1 MSRLKAI
8 TLFRGIHI
16 QIHTHTHMYTHVHMS
31 ASELIEEKW
40 FIYPRCSDAASK
52 GLPTPRN
59 VEIPQWTANCAPK
72 SNLNCFQN
80 CIQGRIAHEVSL
92 YFFSL
97 MGIYWLYPLSMRAE
111 PLLWSVC
118 FGYCIFGLFSS
129 FIIFFFWVFT
139 VWISHCISYFF
150 FYPNFTLHFYGY
162 AAFQNIY
169 DGTFFIPRIS
179 LSFSLYFYCFDL
191 FWNLFLTY
199 VIDLKNVKFA
209 VNLQ

>member
-1 MSRLKAI
+1 
-8 TLFRGIHI
+8 
-16 QIHTHTHMYTHVHMS
+16 MS

-80 CIQGRIAHEVSL
+80 CIQGRIAHEASL
-92 YFFSL
+92 YFSIDGHLLAFDASRTPAL
-97 MGIYWLYPLSMRAE
+97 ECVFWLLHF
-111 PLLWSVC
+111 WVV
-118 FGYCIFGLFSS
+118 FLFYY
-129 FIIFFFWVFT
+129 FFFGVFT

-162 AAFQNIY
+162 ASFQNIY

-179 LSFSLYFYCFDL
+179 LSFSLSVFLL
-191 FWNLFLTY
+191 FWF
-199 VIDLKNVKFA
+199 ILKFVFD
-209 VNLQ
+209 VCDWSEER